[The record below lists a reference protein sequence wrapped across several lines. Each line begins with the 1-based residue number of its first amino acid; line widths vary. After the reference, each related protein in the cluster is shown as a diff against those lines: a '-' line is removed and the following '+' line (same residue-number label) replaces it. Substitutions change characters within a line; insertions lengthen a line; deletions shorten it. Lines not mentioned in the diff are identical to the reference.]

1 MSCTTRVDVTHSQ
14 ATRVSGV
21 DRVLTN
27 RYILVV
33 DDDLDAREIFTA
45 VIAYHG
51 GLVRAVPSAR
61 HALRL
66 LRFMRPDVIVADI
79 AMPNQSGLWLV
90 RRLRQ
95 RGEFVPMIAVTGLDT
110 PSAML
115 LDAGFDVAFSKPV
128 DHGRLIQ
135 TLHDLSEERVRPRDR
150 RVIPFRPVPRR
161 RSSRPR

>member
-1 MSCTTRVDVTHSQ
+1 MVQTRRSAPQD
-14 ATRVSGV
+14 AP
-21 DRVLTN
+21 DRILAN

-33 DDDLDAREIFTA
+33 DDDPDAREIFTT

-51 GLVRAVPSAR
+51 GLVHTASSAR

-66 LRFMRPDVIVADI
+66 LSFMRPDVMVSDI

-95 RGEFVPMIAVTGLDT
+95 RGDTVPIVGVTGYDT
-110 PSAML
+110 PPDVMR
-115 LDAGFDVAFSKPV
+115 DAGFDAAFTKPV

-135 TLHDLSEERVRPRDR
+135 TLHRLATTPVRARDGRVVPFRSVARSEHRRPR
-150 RVIPFRPVPRR
+150 
-161 RSSRPR
+161 